1 MFEREHDTIF
11 APASGVGRAAIAVLR
26 ISGPGCS
33 AALEAIAPGAE
44 FPDRRAVLAT
54 LRRPRS
60 GEPLDRALVT
70 RFKAPRSFTGEEMA
84 EVSVTGSRAVTAAVV
99 KALAG
104 IPGLRP
110 AEPGEFAWRA
120 FVNGKIDLAEV
131 EGLADL
137 VEAETEA
144 QRRQAQRIA
153 GGALSRECEAIRAS
167 LIEAMAAVEAQ
178 IDFSDVE
185 DADGLTLGSVK
196 GAARAAIERIDRA
209 LATADAGERLREGFT
224 IVIAGPPNVGKSTLM
239 NALAGRDV
247 AITSPIAGTTRDL
260 IEVFLDLNGYPV
272 TLVDTAG
279 FRDSVDPIEQ
289 EGVARARRRAENADL
304 TLWLDDCAGRQT
316 PDVGSPVLSVR
327 SKIDL
332 VGNGEPATK
341 PPPPL
346 ARRKTGVLPNA
357 LRWGRDGVGGRAD
370 LGASLVRAEIGLM
383 RRETGDSSATPLPNL
398 PRKGRGGRSL
408 AEVRKP
414 RAPSIQSQLA
424 TESGARASAGATQF
438 AISAKTGAGVD
449 RLLDA
454 LADLAEERMSSGEPA
469 LLTLERHR
477 RAFQDARDALA
488 ATLAPDAVEWELI
501 AEDLRRAAAAMDR
514 VVGRIGAEDVLGEI
528 FARLCVGK

>member
-1 MFEREHDTIF
+1 VFEREHDTIF
-11 APASGVGRAAIAVLR
+11 ALASGLGRAAIAVFR
-26 ISGPGCS
+26 ISGPCCP
-33 AALEAIAPGAE
+33 AALAAISPGGE
-44 FPDRRAVLAT
+44 FPDRRAVLVI
-54 LRRPRS
+54 LRNPRS

-70 RFKAPRSFTGEEMA
+70 RLRAPRSFTGEEMA
-84 EVSVTGSRAVTAAVV
+84 EVGVTGGRAVTAAVA
-99 KALAG
+99 KALSS

-144 QRRQAQRIA
+144 QRRQAQLIA

-167 LIEAMAAVEAQ
+167 LIDAMAAVEGQ

-185 DADGLTLGSVK
+185 DADGLTLDAVK
-196 GAARAAIERIDRA
+196 HAARAAIARIDRA

-224 IVIAGPPNVGKSTLM
+224 VVIAGPPNVGKSTLM
-239 NALAGRDV
+239 NALAGREV
-247 AITSPIAGTTRDL
+247 AITSPIAGTTRDP
-260 IEVFLDLNGYPV
+260 IEVFLDLRGYPV

-279 FRDSVDPIEQ
+279 IRDSADPIEQ
-289 EGVARARRRAENADL
+289 EGVARARRRAAGADL
-304 TLWLDDCAGRQT
+304 TLWLDDGAGGQT
-316 PDVGSPVLSVR
+316 PSVGSPALSVR
-327 SKIDL
+327 TKIDL
-332 VGNGEPATK
+332 S

-346 ARRKTGVLPNA
+346 ARRETGVLPNA
-357 LRWGRDGVGGRAD
+357 LRWGRDGVGGSADRGRPSAPAEVAMRAKN
-370 LGASLVRAEIGLM
+370 G
-383 RRETGDSSATPLPNL
+383 RRRDPPPGL
-398 PRKGRGGRSL
+398 PRKGGGG
-408 AEVRKP
+408 
-414 RAPSIQSQLA
+414 PSTGVA
-424 TESGARASAGATQF
+424 AAKF

-469 LLTLERHR
+469 LITVERHR

-488 ATLAPDAVEWELI
+488 ATLKPDVAEWELI

-514 VVGRIGAEDVLGEI
+514 IVGRIGAEDVLGTI